1 MYLTRTAGIETSI
14 CGKKRTDYH
23 RMYLTRSL
31 PAGIQQ
37 KYPYRDFLPVGVFF
51 LYVVL
56 CLFDGKRNLLFSALL
71 FDVQHLD
78 AHGLADLQLVVNG
91 ADKVVCDFT
100 DVYQSA
106 AAVAQIDKRAVRL

>member
-1 MYLTRTAGIETSI
+1 
-14 CGKKRTDYH
+14 
-23 RMYLTRSL
+23 MYLTRSL

-37 KYPYRDFLPVGVFF
+37 KYPCLPVGVFF
-51 LYVVL
+51 LYSVL

-71 FDVQHLD
+71 FDVQHSD

-91 ADKVVCDFT
+91 LDKVVCDFT

-106 AAVAQIDKRAVRL
+106 AAASQID